1 MTVPA
6 QTLHPVELLHP
17 ADVGQDLSKLKANFA
32 ALPPRERCIQGP
44 KLLTWAIECDQ
55 CNHFQW
61 LLTQGVSP
69 NGIADFGQ
77 SALSNA
83 FKKMDT
89 YWSAALLDA
98 GADPYAIEAQGFAA
112 YYWSFHRG
120 NVGQV
125 HMLLGRGVSTES
137 RFHFKLT
144 PLHVAVEQGHYELTA
159 FLLGRDAS
167 FEAVD
172 DRGRT
177 PMAIAMKERSL
188 GLMELLLDAGENPQV
203 WLSHSVRMGD
213 LDVVK
218 LLCEAGARPQDRDLV
233 AAVESGHQVMLDRLL
248 QEEGV
253 NPNAREADGDKSIL
267 HLAAQ
272 KGHSAMVASLLD
284 AGADANIRRGD
295 PEHNT
300 TPLMEAACH
309 GHPMVVDALLARGAR
324 VNATFRNRSAFI
336 FASVGKAIFAGGDQK
351 SAAKCLVEHGADVH
365 QNVYQDS
372 WRAETALSR
381 AEGKH
386 GDADMAQY
394 CRRVMDAE
402 KRVRLTMWGTSVFQ
416 YQGAPFQSSPAWG
429 LMLGILCF
437 TNRNMRGKTT
447 LPVLPPELWSEI
459 LALFVSAHEETRNPR
474 LSSWRV
480 GVEQKAIAWFKTDN
494 RDVRR
499 LQIA

>member
-6 QTLHPVELLHP
+6 QSLHPVELLHP
-17 ADVGQDLSKLKANFA
+17 TDVGQDLSKLQAYFA
-32 ALPPRERCIQGP
+32 ALAPQERRIQGP
-44 KLLTWAIECDQ
+44 ILLTWAIECDQ
-55 CNHFQW
+55 RNHFQW

-77 SALSNA
+77 SALANA
-83 FKKMDT
+83 FKKKDT

-112 YYWSFHRG
+112 LYWSFYRG
-120 NVGQV
+120 YVGQIQ
-125 HMLLGRGVSTES
+125 MLLDRGVSIER
-137 RFHFKLT
+137 RFHFEMT
-144 PLHVAVEQGHYELTA
+144 PLHVAVERGHYWLTA
-159 FLLGRDAS
+159 FLLGRGAS
-167 FEAVD
+167 FEALD

-188 GLMELLLDAGENPQV
+188 GLMELLLDAGENPQA

-218 LLCEAGARPQDRDLV
+218 LLCEAGARPQDCDLV

-253 NPNAREADGDKSIL
+253 NPNAREAHGDQSVL

-272 KGHSAMVASLLD
+272 KGDPSMVASLLD

-309 GHPMVVDALLARGAR
+309 GYPMVVDALLGRGAR
-324 VNATFRNRSAFI
+324 VNAMSRNRSAFI
-336 FASVGKAIFAGGDQK
+336 FASVGKAIFVGGDQK
-351 SAAKCLVEHGADVH
+351 SAAKYLVEHGADVH
-365 QNVYQDS
+365 QNVYQDN
-372 WRAETALSR
+372 WWAETALSR

-402 KRVRLTMWGTSVFQ
+402 RRVRLTMWGTSIFQ
-416 YQGAPFQSSPAWG
+416 YQGVPFQSSPVWG
-429 LMLGILCF
+429 FMLDILCF
-437 TNRNMRGKTT
+437 ANRNMRGETT
-447 LPVLPPELWSEI
+447 LPALPPELWSEI
-459 LALFVSAHEETRNPR
+459 LASFVSAHEETRNPR
-474 LSSWRV
+474 LSSWKV